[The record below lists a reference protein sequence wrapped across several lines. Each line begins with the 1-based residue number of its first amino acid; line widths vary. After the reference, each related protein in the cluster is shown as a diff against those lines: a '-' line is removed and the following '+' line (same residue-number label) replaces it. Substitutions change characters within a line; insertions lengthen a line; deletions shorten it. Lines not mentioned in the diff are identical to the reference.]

1 MKIEDHLENLGK
13 KYLPLTLPPEPME
26 IDEPQIIK
34 QIDLININQNNPNVN
49 NSQKKKTRKNLIKK

>member
-1 MKIEDHLENLGK
+1 MEIEDHLENLAK
-13 KYLPLTLPPEPME
+13 KYLPLTLQPEPME

-49 NSQKKKTRKNLIKK
+49 NSQKKKTRKNLLKK